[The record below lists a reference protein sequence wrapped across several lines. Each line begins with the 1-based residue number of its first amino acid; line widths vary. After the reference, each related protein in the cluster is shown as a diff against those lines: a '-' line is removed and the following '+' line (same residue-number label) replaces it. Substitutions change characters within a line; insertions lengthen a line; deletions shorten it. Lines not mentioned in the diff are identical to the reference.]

1 MRKTASCWLLDRI
14 HESVRMLPVRLALC
28 DLEALGW
35 RPWFPHCA
43 SSVASWLTDC
53 CMALCGLLFRF
64 CLHCHTNPWGDT
76 MYSCIFQLPMNWS
89 ADYRPCWFLFL
100 FWLCCLLFR
109 VLVCFVCFCVFG
121 VCFLLHGDS
130 SNGLCFVSHC
140 HYDQCCYCINSVNL
154 HNAIIFP
161 AWWTT
166 WREHLALDG
175 KKSVQRGHEFAQC
188 NYLSGLMNDLARASG
203 VGRKKSVQRGVA
215 QSGDGLVNVAW
226 VVLHCNRRIGARE
239 RRHLIPHVR
248 FQVPF
253 LGPESQLKSGF
264 ACAGLL
270 CTQRSPYGGC

>member
-1 MRKTASCWLLDRI
+1 MSLW
-14 HESVRMLPVRLALC
+14 E
-28 DLEALGW
+28 
-35 RPWFPHCA
+35 
-43 SSVASWLTDC
+43 C
-53 CMALCGLLFRF
+53 CPCGLHSVISRLLAEGLGFRIVHHLLLPGSQIVVWHF
-64 CLHCHTNPWGDT
+64 VVCCFAFVCIAIPIPEVIQ

-175 KKSVQRGHEFAQC
+175 KKVSSAD
-188 NYLSGLMNDLARASG
+188 MNLHNAIIFPAWWTTWREHLALDG
-203 VGRKKSVQRGVA
+203 KKVSSA
-215 QSGDGLVNVAW
+215 
-226 VVLHCNRRIGARE
+226 E
-239 RRHLIPHVR
+239 
-248 FQVPF
+248 
-253 LGPESQLKSGF
+253 
-264 ACAGLL
+264 
-270 CTQRSPYGGC
+270 